1 MKARNNPFRTD
12 RVLEVR
18 YRLRG
23 VSLTDLL
30 NRLQRLSYR
39 AAIVGPNGS
48 GKTTLLED
56 LEPEICALGFRVKH
70 LRLDD
75 QKRNFPNAFI
85 KMFLAELSAQDF
97 IFFDG
102 AEQMSALKWH
112 AFKAKSRKAG
122 GLLITSHAKGMLP
135 TLTVCSTSPE
145 LLEEIVSDLLNG
157 ESLMSLPSTTKLFR
171 KHDGNLR
178 GALREMYD
186 IYAAKPHINP
196 SAVGD

>member
-12 RVLEVR
+12 RVLDVR
-18 YRLRG
+18 YRLHD

-56 LEPEICALGFRVKH
+56 LEPEICALGFRVRH

-75 QKRNFPNAFI
+75 QKRNFPRAFI

-102 AEQMSALKWH
+102 AEQMSALRWH
-112 AFKAKSRKAG
+112 EFKAKSRKAG

-135 TLTVCSTSPE
+135 TLTLCSTSPE
-145 LLEEIVSDLLNG
+145 LLEEIVSSLLNG
-157 ESLMSLPSTTKLFR
+157 ESLLSLPSTKKLFQ
-171 KHDGNLR
+171 KHDGNIR

-186 IYAAKPHINP
+186 IYAAKT
-196 SAVGD
+196 S

>member
-1 MKARNNPFRTD
+1 
-12 RVLEVR
+12 
-18 YRLRG
+18 
-23 VSLTDLL
+23 
-30 NRLQRLSYR
+30 LSYR